1 MGIYIDL
8 QSLCRS
14 LDDDIVLRRDSDFAT
29 FLGFDRDDRM
39 KRTVF
44 VRRVVSI
51 GVCDDGF
58 REILFDRCTISEVPS
73 KRNNFITSII
83 EHGRRCI
90 KRNIERISTYG

>member
-51 GVCDDGF
+51 GVRDDGF
-58 REILFDRCTISEVPS
+58 REILFDRCTISEVPC
-73 KRNNFITSII
+73 KGYYLITSIV
-83 EHGRRCI
+83 EYCGRCI
-90 KRNIERISTYG
+90 ECHIKWISSDG